1 MGRTIGGEEEL
12 RIRSEELELVEVE
25 KGGEEELGL
34 SVADTSAWSDHP
46 THTAHFLDQTHLLPI
61 SHNHQTKQAGPIHHD
76 NINLLET
83 TENDRQNLTM
93 MESDDT
99 RAS

>member
-1 MGRTIGGEEEL
+1 MKDEKVGDEEL
-12 RIRSEELELVEVE
+12 RIRSEELELELVEVE

-61 SHNHQTKQAGPIHHD
+61 SHNHQTK
-76 NINLLET
+76 
-83 TENDRQNLTM
+83 
-93 MESDDT
+93 
-99 RAS
+99 

>member
-1 MGRTIGGEEEL
+1 MENEKGGEEEL
-12 RIRSEELELVEVE
+12 GIRSEELELVEVE

-61 SHNHQTKQAGPIHHD
+61 SHNHETKQAGPIHHD
-76 NINLLET
+76 NIKLLDS
-83 TENDRQNLTM
+83 TENDHQNLTM
-93 MESDDT
+93 MESKDT
-99 RAS
+99 RTS